1 MLVFTTTFP
10 VSSEFSFENFINLAI
25 EWVLNPKSKYNF
37 DNFIWDKSSTFSKTD
52 VSGNVELIINT
63 INSTQTVA
71 IRLKNLD
78 GSIEW
83 ISDFIMTD
91 NHISVQLQRNS
102 TDNADYIPNFHIPYF
117 LKMILENNYGGCDN
131 CLNINISPTIIT
143 EKNISIIANIINSGS
158 IYKLPIVYVSRQIS
172 GDYSIDANQIARKLA
187 GTAHVLVEKDIS
199 VSRLLQEKTSSAN
212 PYNGAIQ
219 IYYPKNFTKRFIPE
233 YFCSQKEIQN
243 SIISFI
249 SERNLQMKIDE
260 QYQYYYVTQRILNNK
275 RLEAEKK
282 HKQSENDIDSLT
294 EMYDAL
300 ENQYQAL
307 KEEKEHLSSELNDS
321 KAKNIFLQD
330 QVMELREK
338 LNHQTN
344 NQNTPL
350 IYHGDEPDLYTGEQY
365 DILLD
370 VLTDAL
376 NKIIPNDTPS
386 PRRRDIINSILERN
400 KPIGELN
407 NKLEVV
413 DQVFKHPKLTK
424 QDITEL
430 QKIGLCLTSDKNHYK
445 FTFMNKPCYYT
456 TVAKTASDTG
466 HGNKNTANQ
475 IKKSFF

>member
-10 VSSEFSFENFINLAI
+10 ISNNLSVESFINLAV
-25 EWVLNPKSKYNF
+25 EWVSNSKSKYNF
-37 DNFIWDKSSTFSKTD
+37 DDFIWNGSTTFSVTD
-52 VSGNVELIINT
+52 MSGNVELSINT
-63 INSTQTVA
+63 INETQTVA

-83 ISDFIMTD
+83 ISDFIMTN

-102 TDNADYIPNFHIPYF
+102 TDNADYIPKFHIPYF
-117 LKMILENNYGGCDN
+117 LRMILGKNYGGCDN
-131 CLNINISPTIIT
+131 CLNISTSPTIIT
-143 EKNISIIANIINSGS
+143 EKNISIIVDIINSGS
-158 IYKLPIVYVSRQIS
+158 LYKLPIVYISRQMP
-172 GDYSIDANQIARKLA
+172 GDYSIDANQMARKLA
-187 GTAHVLVEKDIS
+187 GIAHILVENDTS

-219 IYYPKNFTKRFIPE
+219 VYYPKNFTKRFIPE
-233 YFCSQKEIQN
+233 FFYSRKEMQD

-300 ENQYQAL
+300 EKQYQAL
-307 KEEKEHLSSELNDS
+307 KEEQEHLSSELNDS
-321 KAKNIFLQD
+321 KAKTIFLQD
-330 QVMELREK
+330 QVMELKEK
-338 LNHQTN
+338 LDQQTN
-344 NQNTPL
+344 DQNTPL
-350 IYHGDEPDLYTGEQY
+350 IYHGDEPDLYTGEQH
-365 DILLD
+365 DILLA
-370 VLTDAL
+370 VLADAL

-386 PRRRDIINSILERN
+386 SRRHDVINSILKQN
-400 KPIGELN
+400 KPIGVLN

-413 DQVFKHPKLTK
+413 NQVFKHSKLTK
-424 QDITEL
+424 QDIVEL

-456 TVAKTASDTG
+456 TVSKTASDIG

-475 IKKSFF
+475 IKRSFF